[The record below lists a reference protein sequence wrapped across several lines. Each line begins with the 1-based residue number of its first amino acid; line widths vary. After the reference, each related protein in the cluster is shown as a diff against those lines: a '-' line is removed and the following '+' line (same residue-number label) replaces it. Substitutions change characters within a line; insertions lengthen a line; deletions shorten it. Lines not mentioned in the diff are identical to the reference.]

1 VRGRVAARSV
11 FRCTCVLIGLVAAIA
26 VSVPQTARAQGLFDV
41 LRGIFGGGRP
51 PPQRMAPMPLED
63 FTGADPRAPGADI
76 RIPGDGGGPHASYC
90 VRLCDGRYFPLP
102 ANAGTQSP
110 QQLCSAMCPAAKT
123 DVYSGSGIER
133 AASSSGKPYSVLPNA
148 FVYRERLVSD
158 CTCTGKDPTGIARID
173 VKADPTLRPG
183 DIVVTS
189 DGPVV
194 FQGDRRSRKA
204 SDFVPAKDDKRISQQ
219 LRQDLSRMRIAQPT
233 SAANVKSEIMTATA
247 PVSVPVPAPGA
258 ALGFVPE
265 SLSTKR
271 GFGPQK

>member
-11 FRCTCVLIGLVAAIA
+11 FRCTCLLIGLVAAIA
-26 VSVPQTARAQGLFDV
+26 VSVPETARAQGLFDV
-41 LRGIFGGGRP
+41 LRGIFGGGGP
-51 PPQRMAPMPLED
+51 PPQRMAPPMPLD
-63 FTGADPRAPGADI
+63 NFPGGDTRGPGGDI
-76 RIPGDGGGPHASYC
+76 RIPGDAGGPHASYC

-102 ANAGTQSP
+102 ASAGSQSP

-133 AASSSGKPYSVLPNA
+133 AASSGGKPYTALPNA

-173 VKADPTLRPG
+173 VKTDPTLRPG

-219 LRQDLSRMRIAQPT
+219 LRQDLSRMQIAQP
-233 SAANVKSEIMTATA
+233 SPAANVKSEIGTATA
-247 PVSVPVPAPGA
+247 PISVPTPGA
-258 ALGFVPE
+258 ALGFAPD
-265 SLSTKR
+265 SLSTMR
-271 GFGPQK
+271 GFVPQN